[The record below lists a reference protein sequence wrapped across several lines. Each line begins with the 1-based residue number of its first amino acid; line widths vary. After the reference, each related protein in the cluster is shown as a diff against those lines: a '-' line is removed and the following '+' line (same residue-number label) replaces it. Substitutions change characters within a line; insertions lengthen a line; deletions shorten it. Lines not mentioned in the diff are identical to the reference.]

1 MLWYAATAAKRN
13 IEEGEVAAYE
23 HSSDEDYDS
32 LLELEG
38 EDESLPD
45 GILRG
50 RARLHCVQPSPTGEN
65 DERRKSLIKV
75 GKTWVNVGTLPFGV
89 CWAENPKSRSR
100 ACTVAA

>member
-50 RARLHCVQPSPTGEN
+50 RARLHCVQPSTAGEDN
-65 DERRKSLIKV
+65 ERRKW
-75 GKTWVNVGTLPFGV
+75 GKSSTKIGGKRGFFRIPTEYGLE
-89 CWAENPKSRSR
+89 A
-100 ACTVAA
+100 